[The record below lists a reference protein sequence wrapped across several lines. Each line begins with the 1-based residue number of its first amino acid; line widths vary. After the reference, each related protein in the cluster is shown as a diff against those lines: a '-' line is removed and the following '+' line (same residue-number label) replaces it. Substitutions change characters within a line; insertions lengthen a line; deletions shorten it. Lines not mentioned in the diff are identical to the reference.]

1 MPTAA
6 CETGEEAAGA
16 EFAQRKALVKNIKH
30 KTSTSTENGGSG
42 LDCLSHPKKLLVYHY
57 TKAAA
62 APCAGGKEERR
73 NGMFKDVPDNYSAFE
88 EYEAESQ
95 RIQRM
100 RDRMAYA
107 YETVEREDREDREDE
122 YII

>member
-1 MPTAA
+1 MAAADWIVSPT
-6 CETGEEAAGA
+6 
-16 EFAQRKALVKNIKH
+16 QRN
-30 KTSTSTENGGSG
+30 
-42 LDCLSHPKKLLVYHY
+42 CVYHY

-62 APCAGGKEERR
+62 APCAGGKEGR